1 MRDSF
6 LGKRIRGGGYAIKGA
21 WLLLRHEA
29 SIQVQCCIAIIVTIT
44 GFYFD
49 ITKTEWLF
57 QLTAIGMVM
66 AAEGLNSAL
75 EAMADFVHPD
85 FHSKIGHIK
94 DVAAG
99 GVFFAALVA
108 SIIGA
113 FIYLPYFF
121 PETWP
126 AS

>member
-21 WLLLRHEA
+21 WLLLRHEP
-29 SIQVQCCIAIIVTIT
+29 SIQVQFGISIIISIT
-44 GFYFD
+44 GIYFD

-57 QLTAIGMVM
+57 QFTAIGLVM
-66 AAEGLNSAL
+66 AAEGLNTAIEAL
-75 EAMADFVHPD
+75 ADFVHPD

-99 GVFFAALVA
+99 GVFFAALIAV
-108 SIIGA
+108 IIGG
-113 FIYLPYFF
+113 FIYFPYIF
-121 PETWP
+121 
-126 AS
+126 

>member
-1 MRDSF
+1 MRDSY

-21 WLLLRHEA
+21 WLLLKHEP
-29 SIQVQCCIAIIVTIT
+29 SIQVQFVVATLIT
-44 GFYFD
+44 LAGLYFD

-57 QLTAIGMVM
+57 QFTAIGLVM
-66 AAEGLNSAL
+66 STEGLNTAL

-99 GVFFAALVA
+99 AVFIAAITAV
-108 SIIGA
+108 IIAG
-113 FIYLPYFF
+113 FIYIPYIF
-121 PETWP
+121 
-126 AS
+126 

>member
-1 MRDSF
+1 MKDSF

-21 WLLLRHEA
+21 WLLLKHEP
-29 SIQVQCCIAIIVTIT
+29 SIQVQFVIAIIVTIA
-44 GFYFD
+44 GILFE

-57 QLTAIGMVM
+57 QTVAIGLVM
-66 AAEGLNSAL
+66 AAEGLNTAI

-99 GVFFAALVA
+99 AVFITAVTAVVIAAL
-108 SIIGA
+108 
-113 FIYLPYFF
+113 IYFPYLAEFL
-121 PETWP
+121 
-126 AS
+126 